1 MCKKTILFDTNFIRG
16 VIHNDKDAVK
26 YLKRFKKYKHKV
38 NFKLHEI
45 AVVEIALA
53 LLEERVDFSEWKM
66 RIGLFNNI
74 LDPEMPILPGG
85 NEFAQLANLEDTTE
99 SKEVGG
105 LEFYKCLWM
114 LMNNLNSKDHL
125 INGDVFTLK
134 NGDKIRIGINVKKS
148 KEVIESAKETWIKFI
163 DNMRKLIAGN
173 SISQEQIIKLIK
185 SDLDKDGKN
194 RSNKLDAMASVL
206 GRYIY
211 LSVTSNNP
219 YNPNSEKRSGDIFD
233 FNSLMYL
240 SIDTIIC
247 TYDKKFQ
254 QLVKLS
260 NSSQSDRVLSPEEV
274 FKLLKSSK
282 NWFCTFL
289 MNLFNK

>member
-1 MCKKTILFDTNFIRG
+1 
-16 VIHNDKDAVK
+16 
-26 YLKRFKKYKHKV
+26 
-38 NFKLHEI
+38 
-45 AVVEIALA
+45 
-53 LLEERVDFSEWKM
+53 M
-66 RIGLFNNI
+66 R
-74 LDPEMPILPGG
+74 
-85 NEFAQLANLEDTTE
+85 A
-99 SKEVGG
+99 
-105 LEFYKCLWM
+105 
-114 LMNNLNSKDHL
+114 
-125 INGDVFTLK
+125 
-134 NGDKIRIGINVKKS
+134 
-148 KEVIESAKETWIKFI
+148 
-163 DNMRKLIAGN
+163 LIAGN

-185 SDLDKDGKN
+185 SDLDKDGGN
-194 RSNKLDAMASVL
+194 ISNKLDAMASVL

-219 YNPNSEKRSGDIFD
+219 YNPSSEKRRGDIFD

-260 NSSQSDRVLSPEEV
+260 NSNQSDRVLLPEEV
-274 FKLLKSSK
+274 FKILKSSK